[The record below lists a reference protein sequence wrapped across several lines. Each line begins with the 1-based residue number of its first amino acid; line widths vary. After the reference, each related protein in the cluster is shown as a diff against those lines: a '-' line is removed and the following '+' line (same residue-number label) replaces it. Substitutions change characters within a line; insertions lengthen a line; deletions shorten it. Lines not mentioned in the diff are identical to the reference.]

1 MKSIMTHFAYKENII
16 KTSYPSYL
24 RENTKHDIY
33 GQKQNLSK
41 EKKPFKILSFTFIFL
56 LK

>member
-1 MKSIMTHFAYKENII
+1 MKSIMTHVAYKENII